1 VIGDLMEL
9 AWFLVRVVGV
19 SLSGVMMPGP
29 VTAAAIAMGSR
40 NRWAG
45 ALMAVGH
52 GIVEFPLI
60 VLITLGMK
68 EIIEST
74 PVKIV
79 IGLAGGAFLIIMA
92 AQMLKNLESVNKS
105 RVTVVSKSA
114 PLLAGVILSGGNPY
128 FFLWWATVGLALAT
142 TATGL
147 GVWAFVLFA
156 IVHWL
161 CDLIW
166 LEALSWASFKGS
178 VLLSPGRQRI
188 VMFVCAVALFG
199 FGLLFIAGG
208 GVGLVRILTSKV

>member
-1 VIGDLMEL
+1 
-9 AWFLVRVVGV
+9 
-19 SLSGVMMPGP
+19 MPGP
-29 VTAAAIAMGSR
+29 VTAAAIVMGAR
-40 NRWAG
+40 NRYAG

-60 VLITLGMK
+60 VLIAVGMK
-68 EIIEST
+68 GILESNS
-74 PVKIV
+74 VKIV
-79 IGLAGGAFLIIMA
+79 IGLAGGTFLIITA
-92 AQMLKNLESVNKS
+92 VQMLSNLKSANKPQ
-105 RVTVVSKSA
+105 VTISKSA

-128 FFLWWATVGLALAT
+128 FFVWWATVGLALAT

-178 VLLSPGRQRI
+178 VLFSPRRQRI
-188 VMFVCAVALFG
+188 VLVVCAIVLLG
-199 FGLLFIAGG
+199 FGVLFIAGA
-208 GVGLVRILTSKV
+208 GVGLVKLIRRY

>member
-1 VIGDLMEL
+1 MEL
-9 AWFLVRVVGV
+9 VWFLVRVVGV

-29 VTAAAIAMGSR
+29 VTAAAIAMGAR
-40 NRWAG
+40 KRHAG

-52 GIVEFPLI
+52 GIIEFPLI

-92 AQMLKNLESVNKS
+92 AKMLKSLESVNKS
-105 RVTVVSKSA
+105 QVTVVSKSA

-147 GVWAFVLFA
+147 GVWAFALFA

-161 CDLIW
+161 CDLVW

-188 VMFVCAVALFG
+188 VLVVCAMVIFG
-199 FGLLFIAGG
+199 FGLLFIAGA
-208 GVGLVRILTSKV
+208 GVGLFRIFISKA

>member
-1 VIGDLMEL
+1 MEL
-9 AWFLVRVVGV
+9 VWFLLRVVGV

-29 VTAAAIAMGSR
+29 VTAAAIVMGAR
-40 NRWAG
+40 NRYAG

-60 VLITLGMK
+60 VLIAVGMK
-68 EIIEST
+68 GILESNS
-74 PVKIV
+74 VKIV
-79 IGLAGGAFLIIMA
+79 IGLAGGTFLIITA
-92 AQMLKNLESVNKS
+92 VQMLSNLKSANKPQ
-105 RVTVVSKSA
+105 VTISKSA

-128 FFLWWATVGLALAT
+128 FFVWWATVGLALAT

-178 VLLSPGRQRI
+178 VLFSPRRQRI
-188 VMFVCAVALFG
+188 VLVVCAIALLG
-199 FGLLFIAGG
+199 FGVLFIAGAG
-208 GVGLVRILTSKV
+208 AGLVKLIRRY

>member
-1 VIGDLMEL
+1 
-9 AWFLVRVVGV
+9 
-19 SLSGVMMPGP
+19 MPGP
-29 VTAAAIAMGSR
+29 VTAAAIVMGAR
-40 NRWAG
+40 NRYAG

-60 VLITLGMK
+60 VLIAVGMK
-68 EIIEST
+68 GILESNSI
-74 PVKIV
+74 KIV
-79 IGLAGGAFLIIMA
+79 IGLAGGTFLIITA
-92 AQMLKNLESVNKS
+92 VQMLSNLKSANKPQ
-105 RVTVVSKSA
+105 VTISKSA

-128 FFLWWATVGLALAT
+128 FFVWWATVGLALAT

-178 VLLSPGRQRI
+178 VLFSPRRQRI
-188 VMFVCAVALFG
+188 VLVVCAIVLLG
-199 FGLLFIAGG
+199 FGVLFIAGA
-208 GVGLVRILTSKV
+208 GVGLVKLIRRY

>member
-1 VIGDLMEL
+1 MEL
-9 AWFLVRVVGV
+9 VWFLVKVVGV

-29 VTAAAIAMGSR
+29 VTAAAIVMGAR

-45 ALMAVGH
+45 ALMAIGH
-52 GIVEFPLI
+52 GIIEFPLI

-68 EIIEST
+68 EIIESAT
-74 PVKIV
+74 IKIV

-92 AQMLKNLESVNKS
+92 VQILKGVEDTNKPQAAIS
-105 RVTVVSKSA
+105 TST
-114 PLLAGVILSGGNPY
+114 PLLAGVILSAGNPY
-128 FFLWWATVGLALAT
+128 FFIWWATVGLALAT

-166 LEALSWASFKGS
+166 LCALSLASFKGS
-178 VLLSPGRQRI
+178 VLLGPGRQRI
-188 VMFVCAVALFG
+188 VMLVCATVVFG
-199 FGLLFIAGG
+199 FGLLFIGGAGI
-208 GVGLVRILTSKV
+208 GLVRILIPKT

>member
-1 VIGDLMEL
+1 MEL
-9 AWFLVRVVGV
+9 VWFLLRVVGV

-29 VTAAAIAMGSR
+29 VTAAAIVMGAR
-40 NRWAG
+40 NRYAG

-60 VLITLGMK
+60 VLIAVGMK
-68 EIIEST
+68 GILESNSI
-74 PVKIV
+74 KIV
-79 IGLAGGAFLIIMA
+79 IGLAGGTFLIITA
-92 AQMLKNLESVNKS
+92 VQMLSNLKSANKPQ
-105 RVTVVSKSA
+105 VTISKSA

-128 FFLWWATVGLALAT
+128 FFVWWATVGLALAT

-178 VLLSPGRQRI
+178 VLFSPRRQRI
-188 VMFVCAVALFG
+188 VLVVCAIVLLG
-199 FGLLFIAGG
+199 FGVLFIAGA
-208 GVGLVRILTSKV
+208 GVGLVKLIRRY